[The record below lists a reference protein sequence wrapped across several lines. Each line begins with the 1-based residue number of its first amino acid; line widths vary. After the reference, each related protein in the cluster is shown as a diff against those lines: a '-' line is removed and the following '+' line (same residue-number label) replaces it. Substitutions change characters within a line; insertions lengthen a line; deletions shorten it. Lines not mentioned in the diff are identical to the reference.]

1 MALTDRKFSSDLRRL
16 MTTTKVCA
24 LLHDKPLVILRQETT
39 VELALQVQSC
49 PLKRLNELFLMV
61 SCSQ

>member
-24 LLHDKPLVILRQETT
+24 LLHDKPLVVLRQEST
-39 VELALQVQSC
+39 VELCLQVVHTLLR
-49 PLKRLNELFLMV
+49 PYGGP
-61 SCSQ
+61 